1 MCISKIVI
9 VFLFFSAVN
18 KAVDLAVEFAV
29 LDCNFKKLMKLF
41 SIVDSCF
48 FKIETAAAVI
58 LD

>member
-1 MCISKIVI
+1 M
-9 VFLFFSAVN
+9 FFFSAVN